1 MRKTCDKLAAL
12 LTAVCLLFSLAQP
25 AAAAG
30 TGEITITTVADL
42 LELTRNC
49 SLDTWSQGKTVRLAA
64 DLDLTGAAFTPIPTF
79 GGTFDGQ
86 GHTISGLSLTAN
98 GSKQGL
104 FRTIQPGGV
113 VENLNVSGTVA
124 PGGSQTNVGGI
135 AGVNGGHHPELYL
148 QRSRLRKGGGG
159 RHRRT
164 QPGNRPDRGLRSLRC
179 DPGGERHRRHRGTE
193 SGRAAHVQQQ
203 RQRQYQ

>member
-64 DLDLTGAAFTPIPTF
+64 DLKA
-79 GGTFDGQ
+79 
-86 GHTISGLSLTAN
+86 
-98 GSKQGL
+98 
-104 FRTIQPGGV
+104 
-113 VENLNVSGTVA
+113 
-124 PGGSQTNVGGI
+124 
-135 AGVNGGHHPELYL
+135 
-148 QRSRLRKGGGG
+148 
-159 RHRRT
+159 
-164 QPGNRPDRGLRSLRC
+164 RGF
-179 DPGGERHRRHRGTE
+179 
-193 SGRAAHVQQQ
+193 
-203 RQRQYQ
+203 

>member
-86 GHTISGLSLTAN
+86 GHTISGCLSPPTGPN
-98 GSKQGL
+98 RGFS
-104 FRTIQPGGV
+104 
-113 VENLNVSGTVA
+113 A
-124 PGGSQTNVGGI
+124 PFS
-135 AGVNGGHHPELYL
+135 P
-148 QRSRLRKGGGG
+148 
-159 RHRRT
+159 
-164 QPGNRPDRGLRSLRC
+164 
-179 DPGGERHRRHRGTE
+179 
-193 SGRAAHVQQQ
+193 AAWWKT
-203 RQRQYQ
+203 